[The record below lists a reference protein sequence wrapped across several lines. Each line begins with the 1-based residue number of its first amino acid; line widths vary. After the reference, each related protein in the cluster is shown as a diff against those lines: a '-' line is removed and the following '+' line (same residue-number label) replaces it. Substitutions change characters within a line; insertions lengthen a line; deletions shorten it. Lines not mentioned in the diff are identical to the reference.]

1 MKTKNIVGIALIAI
15 IFALLFL
22 VLSQE
27 SSKKVDVVEKVE
39 EKVAKVEPK
48 VEKSEEEKYVEDL
61 KKQAGANSDYEVSKY
76 YKTSCSSCHGKVGEG
91 TKVAP
96 MIAGK
101 SYEDIVKR
109 LDDYKHNRVPNS
121 LMVGLLNNISD
132 EDLKKLA
139 LEIASFK

>member
-1 MKTKNIVGIALIAI
+1 MKAKNIVGIALVAI
-15 IFALLFL
+15 IFVLLFL

-61 KKQAGANSDYEVSKY
+61 KKQAGAKSDYEVSKY
-76 YKTSCSSCHGKVGEG
+76 YKTSCSSCHGKAGEG

-101 SYEDIVKR
+101 SYEDIVNR

-132 EDLKKLA
+132 EDLKMLA
-139 LEIASFK
+139 KEIANFK

>member
-27 SSKKVDVVEKVE
+27 SSKKVDVVEKV
-39 EKVAKVEPK
+39 AKVEPK

-61 KKQAGANSDYEVSKY
+61 KKQAGAKSDYEVSKY
-76 YKTSCSSCHGKVGEG
+76 YKTSCSSCHGKGGEG